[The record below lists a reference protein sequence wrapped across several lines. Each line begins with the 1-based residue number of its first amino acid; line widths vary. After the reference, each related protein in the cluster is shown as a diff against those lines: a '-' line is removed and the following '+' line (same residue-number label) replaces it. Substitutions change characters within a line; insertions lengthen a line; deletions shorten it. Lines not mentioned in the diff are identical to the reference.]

1 MLPGRR
7 TVVELANWE
16 RSLPVQAFRMH
27 CCPVGATSLSGLAR
41 VDAIPHA
48 AVGEAAGHVVGEK
61 VVWESHFDATDRIEP
76 LDERRLQ
83 PDVNAG
89 EVIFDLR
96 QFACADDRDHR
107 RRALPKPRQ
116 GNLGTTRV

>member
-1 MLPGRR
+1 MS
-7 TVVELANWE
+7 LAKKSCGNPISTRLTASSRW
-16 RSLPVQAFRMH
+16 
-27 CCPVGATSLSGLAR
+27 TN
-41 VDAIPHA
+41 
-48 AVGEAAGHVVGEK
+48 AG
-61 VVWESHFDATDRIEP
+61 S
-76 LDERRLQ
+76 Q